1 MVILESTGEWKS
13 FSFTDSGGIFS
24 LFQYLFLLDLSAQQ
38 HAEDVG
44 PQAVLGIGHQLPPPA
59 HSSPEPV
66 PKTPALGRASGA
78 GGLGCAALVLNMVSH
93 PGACCALNHL
103 NLCKVHL
110 SFILSI
116 YDVKTSEHGF
126 LEQGV
131 PPRCDAAGSS
141 IWIRLKKAQ

>member
-1 MVILESTGEWKS
+1 M
-13 FSFTDSGGIFS
+13 
-24 LFQYLFLLDLSAQQ
+24 LLDLSAQQ

-44 PQAVLGIGHQLPPPA
+44 PQAVLGIGHLLPIPPLNLF
-59 HSSPEPV
+59 
-66 PKTPALGRASGA
+66 PKHQHWAEA